1 MNFDDSLTSYID
13 LAESDHPRVHTEQ
26 VACW

>member
-1 MNFDDSLTSYID
+1 MNFDDSWTSYID
-13 LAESDHPRVHTEQ
+13 LAKADHPGVHMER